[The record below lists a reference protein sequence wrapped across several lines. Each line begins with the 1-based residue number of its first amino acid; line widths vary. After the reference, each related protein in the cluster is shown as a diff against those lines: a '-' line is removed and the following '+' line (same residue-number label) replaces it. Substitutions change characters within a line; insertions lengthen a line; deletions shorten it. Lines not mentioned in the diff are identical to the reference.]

1 MKTYHTYI
9 IYDNPPSALELL
21 VQLIS
26 VCNHKS
32 INPEIPIVFVT
43 NQKSLDFFNGVG
55 FLNLYDQVITDVFD
69 DYPYERVSPNFWAT
83 PKLWLMSHLKD
94 PFLIL
99 DTDLILNVP
108 IKNFQGNDL
117 TYLHRELQSGYL
129 RPHEVSVSPSWN
141 WDNLLYYF
149 KRVLPINVSV
159 LHMKNMDFKDYY
171 VKTYFNFVLDNPGN
185 SFFEDEEYIDKTGVQ
200 TFAEQ
205 YLLSSLSLKY
215 KMEIDGKFNTKSL
228 SNLLHGYGFYYDSGD
243 FDRYSLDG
251 MNPFGYHLWS
261 AKKYINEPDHE
272 YYVKSYRDVTE
283 SGQEYLKRIGYWDEV
298 KDVFLKLKSQLPL
311 PIIQ

>member
-9 IYDNPPSALELL
+9 IHDNPPSALELL

-43 NQKSLDFFNGVG
+43 NNQSLDFFEGIG
-55 FLNLYDQVITDVFD
+55 FLHLYDQVITDVFD
-69 DYPYERVSPNFWAT
+69 DYPYDRVSPSFWAT
-83 PKLWLMSHLKD
+83 PKLWLMSKIKD

-108 IKNFQGNDL
+108 IKNFQDNDL

-129 RPHEVSVSPSWN
+129 RPHEVSVSPSRDWN
-141 WDNLLYYF
+141 NLLYYF
-149 KRVLPINVSV
+149 KRTLPINVSV
-159 LHMKNMDFKDYY
+159 LHMKNMNFKDYY
-171 VKTYFNFVLDNPGN
+171 VKTYLDFVLNNPGN
-185 SFFEDEEYIDKTGVQ
+185 SFFEDDEYIDKTGVQ

-205 YLLSSLSLKY
+205 YLLSSLALKY
-215 KMEIDGKFNTKSL
+215 NMEIDVSFKTNSL
-228 SNLLHGYGFYYDSGD
+228 SNLIHSYGFYYDRGD
-243 FDRYSLDG
+243 FDGYSLDG

-261 AKKYINEPDHE
+261 AKKYINQPDHE
-272 YYVKSYRDVTE
+272 YYVKSYQDVTQ
-283 SGQEYLKRIGYWDEV
+283 SGQEYLERIGYWNVV
-298 KDVFLKLKSQLPL
+298 KDIFLKLKSKLPL
-311 PIIQ
+311 PVIK